1 MFRKL
6 FGRDLMHIKEI
17 GINTALMIIVSLIL
31 ILIVL
36 AKIYNL

>member
-17 GINTALMIIVSLIL
+17 GVNVALT
-31 ILIVL
+31 LIVVIIL
-36 AKIYNL
+36 LLMVFAKFI